1 MNKYLFSSK
10 DVNKEYLE
18 YFINSRGLNNAQMAK
33 SLEVERATVGA
44 WLAGKREISEKYKE
58 KIYEFSKLSLTDDLI
73 IMPTVKKLL
82 KCIENVD
89 EPSDTSYITKAYTSI
104 TNHVAYKLL
113 DFIPHK
119 MSEIELDAIA
129 NLLNASDVT
138 SLTALNDVISQA
150 INHRLYIYS
159 ISPHEYAEECIK
171 SVELNQQ
178 KINRLRSL
186 PQYSSIAHETFNEDI
201 LFELCDDFLYV
212 HFALS
217 FSIDDELSKRSNQI
231 DDDFAQWNEEFHCY
245 EGVFDDETGKCTL
258 DDDELQRAL
267 IPIKEEHIESVCSR
281 ADSIFG
287 FTEFIPETTND
298 QWIENNSYSV
308 TYKISLNDPKFK
320 ESLRIVMCRLGIKVE
335 TCDD

>member
-58 KIYEFSKLSLTDDLI
+58 KIYEFSKLSPNDDLI
-73 IMPTVKKLL
+73 IMPAVKKLI
-82 KCIENVD
+82 KCIENAD
-89 EPSDTSYITKAYTSI
+89 ESSDTSYVIKTFI
-104 TNHVAYKLL
+104 GVTNEVAYKLL
-113 DFIPHK
+113 NFIPHK
-119 MSEIELDAIA
+119 MNEIELDAIA

-138 SLTALNDVISQA
+138 SLTALNNVISHA

-159 ISPHEYAEECIK
+159 ISPHEYAEKCIK
-171 SVELNQQ
+171 SAELNQQ
-178 KINRLRSL
+178 EINRLRSL
-186 PQYSSIAHETFNEDI
+186 PQYASIAHEAFNEDI
-201 LFELCDDFLYV
+201 LFEYYDDFLYV
-212 HFALS
+212 HFAVS
-217 FSIDDELSKRSNQI
+217 FNIDNELFKRSNQI
-231 DDDFAQWNEEFHCY
+231 NDDFGQWNGEFHFY

-258 DDDELQRAL
+258 SDDELKRAL
-267 IPIKEEHIESVCSR
+267 EPIKKQHAESVCLR

-287 FTEFIPETTND
+287 FTEFIPETDND

-320 ESLRIVMCRLGIKVE
+320 ESLRIVMCRLGIKV
-335 TCDD
+335 DV